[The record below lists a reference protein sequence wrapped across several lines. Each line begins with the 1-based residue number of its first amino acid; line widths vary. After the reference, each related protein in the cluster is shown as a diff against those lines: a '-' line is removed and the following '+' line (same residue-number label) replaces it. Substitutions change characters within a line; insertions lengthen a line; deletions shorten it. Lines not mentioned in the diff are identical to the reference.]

1 MVSKS
6 RKAELIAKHG
16 GESTNTG
23 KSEVQV
29 ALLTEHIAMLSQHCE
44 QNKKD
49 HHSRRGLIMLVSKRK
64 TLLAYLAK
72 NNIQRYR
79 DIVAA
84 LGLRK

>member
-6 RKAELIAKHG
+6 RKAEIIAQHG
-16 GESTNTG
+16 GASSNTG
-23 KSEVQV
+23 KPEVQV
-29 ALLTEHIAMLSQHCE
+29 ALLTEHISLLSSHCE
-44 QNKKD
+44 VNKKD

-64 TLLAYLAK
+64 NLLSYLAK

>member
-6 RKAELIAKHG
+6 RKAEIIAQHG
-16 GESTNTG
+16 GSPENTG
-23 KSEVQV
+23 KPEVQV
-29 ALLTEHIAMLSQHCE
+29 ALLTEHISLLSAHCE

-49 HHSRRGLIMLVSKRK
+49 HHSRRGLIMLVSRRK
-64 TLLAYLAK
+64 TLLAYLSK

-79 DIVAA
+79 SIVAA